1 MQTLLHSTNRTNIM
15 QQPGENSNNGNPRAD
30 AEDSNSGQ
38 CTIKY
43 ETTGN
48 ITGVPRVQNFT
59 FQDEETAFLWFSQIM
74 PLRIEQTRLFRQGV
88 VSPAPGLAWLQRFN
102 TFHQQWGSEFV
113 PIDVRSSVHYTQNHL
128 GLPLTQW

>member
-1 MQTLLHSTNRTNIM
+1 M
-15 QQPGENSNNGNPRAD
+15 QQPGENNNNGNPRAD
-30 AEDSNSGQ
+30 GEDSNSGQ
-38 CTIKY
+38 CTIKCK
-43 ETTGN
+43 TRGN

-113 PIDVRSSVHYTQNHL
+113 PMDVRSSAHHTQNHL